1 MYIYTYIYIY
11 IHIYVYA
18 CMYIYICLYMYKHM
32 HLYTHLR
39 GSNPAD
45 MASEGG
51 GERSGSEIKRS
62 HVLQRLL

>member
-1 MYIYTYIYIY
+1 
-11 IHIYVYA
+11 
-18 CMYIYICLYMYKHM
+18 MYKHM

-45 MASEGG
+45 MASEGR

-62 HVLQRLL
+62 RVLQRLL